1 MRLKTTKRLL
11 NLCSLLVL
19 GASGAVGYWGTLPI
33 SGIDDEPA
41 TSETT
46 SSTASLT
53 GRTTSLAGRTKT
65 PGMAMPGAGPI
76 GATTNWA
83 RPLRRPLFDPPP
95 PVRVVAKPVPQ
106 PLRVKLLATVI
117 EDENTTAMLR
127 LASGQ
132 VVFRKVGES
141 LAPDDPNAAI
151 DKIEIGAISVHRGEE
166 KLRVSVEGTN
176 GK

>member
-1 MRLKTTKRLL
+1 MQLKTIRRLL
-11 NLCSLLVL
+11 NLCSLAVL
-19 GASGAVGYWGTLPI
+19 GVAGAVGYWGTLPI
-33 SGIDDEPA
+33 SEMDFDEGARPIA
-41 TSETT
+41 
-46 SSTASLT
+46 
-53 GRTTSLAGRTKT
+53 T
-65 PGMAMPGAGPI
+65 PGTKSVAKTAAAKTGTPALTNGSVAEI
-76 GATTNWA
+76 SSVTNWA

-95 PVRVVAKPVPQ
+95 PVRVVAKPVPK
-106 PLRVKLLATVI
+106 PLGVKLLATVI
-117 EDENTTAMLR
+117 EDENSTAMLK

-151 DKIEIGAISVHRGEE
+151 DKIETGSISIHRGEE